1 MKNQIDRR
9 HFLKLSAAATA
20 GLAAPSFLGGCGST
34 PAPAATLPAVA
45 TKPPEPVTL
54 SLWYRY
60 FWEPV
65 KTTFEGFINQFQ
77 QKNPYITLENNFFG
91 DEDYKS
97 TIQVAMASDDPPDL
111 FYGYGGNW
119 LKFMVD
125 EGLVAEVSQYYDQYK
140 WKDRLVDFAANMITI
155 GGKYYSVPTEI
166 CTAGIYYNKT
176 IFQAA
181 GIEPPEIVTWDEFLG
196 YCDKIKAA
204 GFLPLCLGDKEGSWS
219 QWWWDYAIVRENGND
234 YRKQVVRG
242 EIPLND
248 KGVVAA
254 LERIMT
260 DIFFTPKGYMNEGIN
275 GLDIFGWLGLMAS
288 GTVGMTL
295 LHSFV
300 PPQLLPQLWGDKPFE
315 LGFFMYPQV
324 HKEIPIANDL
334 YVEGVQ
340 CISAKNPAPDEG
352 AKWLD
357 YMISP
362 EVQSAWAATSFMPT
376 VKGTE
381 GSLPELTKNIYA
393 IVQKYDSFAHLGLV
407 FHPEVTTALYSNIQS
422 VFDRSLTVQ
431 QAMDNAQKVAETTPW
446 VGVPQGEA

>member
-1 MKNQIDRR
+1 
-9 HFLKLSAAATA
+9 
-20 GLAAPSFLGGCGST
+20 
-34 PAPAATLPAVA
+34 
-45 TKPPEPVTL
+45 
-54 SLWYRY
+54 
-60 FWEPV
+60 
-65 KTTFEGFINQFQ
+65 
-77 QKNPYITLENNFFG
+77 
-91 DEDYKS
+91 
-97 TIQVAMASDDPPDL
+97 
-111 FYGYGGNW
+111 
-119 LKFMVD
+119 
-125 EGLVAEVSQYYDQYK
+125 
-140 WKDRLVDFAANMITI
+140 
-155 GGKYYSVPTEI
+155 
-166 CTAGIYYNKT
+166 
-176 IFQAA
+176 
-181 GIEPPEIVTWDEFLG
+181 
-196 YCDKIKAA
+196 
-204 GFLPLCLGDKEGSWS
+204 
-219 QWWWDYAIVRENGND
+219 
-234 YRKQVVRG
+234 
-242 EIPLND
+242 
-248 KGVVAA
+248 VAA